1 MGGAVCFCG
10 GACEGLSFGDC
21 ACVLLFNPTWWS
33 VYAPTLLRLLSTCQ
47 GPHPTI
53 APLPFHALQ
62 TSSDRCVSSCET
74 QSRTL
79 VSVFECPL
87 PHSSP
92 SSPTASVSRWARPS
106 RSTSLT
112 GSSTAM
118 EGQSAKVRPKF
129 MCW

>member
-79 VSVFECPL
+79 VSIFEFPL

-92 SSPTASVSRWARPS
+92 SSCATPTLRGGK
-106 RSTSLT
+106 RSPVRLDSTCGSLH
-112 GSSTAM
+112 G
-118 EGQSAKVRPKF
+118 
-129 MCW
+129 